1 MRIENTDPD
10 RHNSIEYP
18 MEVGAPKF
26 APVPVLEE
34 KDKAINIARAH
45 ANQEYE
51 RIMEQASV
59 LMRQAKAL
67 RARLD
72 ATEMVHAAKFNFNP
86 VYGKKYY
93 LYQDEASGGY
103 RLVQNSPNDWSC
115 GIPAGWTYCQAVRKL
130 GDSTWE
136 VIEEQ
141 AGTAS

>member
-72 ATEMVHAAKFNFNP
+72 ATEMVHEIGRAH
-86 VYGKKYY
+86 V
-93 LYQDEASGGY
+93 
-103 RLVQNSPNDWSC
+103 
-115 GIPAGWTYCQAVRKL
+115 
-130 GDSTWE
+130 
-136 VIEEQ
+136 
-141 AGTAS
+141 